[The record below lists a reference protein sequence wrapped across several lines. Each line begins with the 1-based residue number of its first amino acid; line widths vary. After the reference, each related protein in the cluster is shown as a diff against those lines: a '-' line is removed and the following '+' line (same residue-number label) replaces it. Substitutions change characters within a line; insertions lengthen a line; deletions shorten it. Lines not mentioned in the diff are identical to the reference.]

1 MENSHAMFISN
12 LAFVIAFLVIVEC
25 AKEPEYRCENC
36 DKVYKQEA
44 RYKAHIAGC
53 IVVGDTIPAVEK
65 VRIVVGDTIPAVE
78 KVRIVV
84 GDTIPAVEKVCI
96 VGDTIPAVEK
106 VCIVGDTIPVSADDF
121 SELLRQNREMMSML
135 RSQQETIQLLVDR
148 LTAVPKMNIE

>member
-1 MENSHAMFISN
+1 MENSHAAFISN
-12 LAFVIAFLVIVEC
+12 LAFVVAFLVIVEC

-53 IVVGDTIPAVEK
+53 IVVGDTIPTVERRIVGDTIPTVEK
-65 VRIVVGDTIPAVE
+65 RRIVVGDTIP
-78 KVRIVV
+78 
-84 GDTIPAVEKVCI
+84 GL
-96 VGDTIPAVEK
+96 
-106 VCIVGDTIPVSADDF
+106 VSADDF

-148 LTAVPKMNIE
+148 LTAVPK

>member
-1 MENSHAMFISN
+1 MENSHAAFISN
-12 LAFVIAFLVIVEC
+12 LAFVVAFLVIVEC

-53 IVVGDTIPAVEK
+53 VSGDTIPTVEK
-65 VRIVVGDTIPAVE
+65 RRVAGDTIPTVE
-78 KVRIVV
+78 KRRIVS
-84 GDTIPAVEKVCI
+84 GDTIP
-96 VGDTIPAVEK
+96 GL
-106 VCIVGDTIPVSADDF
+106 VSADDF

-148 LTAVPKMNIE
+148 LTAVPK

>member
-1 MENSHAMFISN
+1 MFISN

-96 VGDTIPAVEK
+96 VGDTIP
-106 VCIVGDTIPVSADDF
+106 VSADDF

>member
-1 MENSHAMFISN
+1 MENSTTAFISR
-12 LAFVIAFLVIVEC
+12 LAFIIAFLVIVEC

-53 IVVGDTIPAVEK
+53 IVVGDTIPTVERRIVGDTIPTVERRIVGDTIPTVEK
-65 VRIVVGDTIPAVE
+65 RRIVVGDTIP
-78 KVRIVV
+78 
-84 GDTIPAVEKVCI
+84 GL
-96 VGDTIPAVEK
+96 
-106 VCIVGDTIPVSADDF
+106 VSADDF

-148 LTAVPKMNIE
+148 LTAVPK